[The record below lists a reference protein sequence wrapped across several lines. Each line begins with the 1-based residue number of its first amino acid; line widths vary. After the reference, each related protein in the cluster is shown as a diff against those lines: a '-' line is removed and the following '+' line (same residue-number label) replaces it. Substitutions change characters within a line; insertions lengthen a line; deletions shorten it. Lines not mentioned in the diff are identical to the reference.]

1 MATVRTAAKVPG
13 AEPTV
18 RRTPHDGG
26 QSAPGATA
34 SEPNARLG
42 AADVKPLTRRGSTTI
57 LAAVGFVWFAVC
69 VVTVARWVSS
79 SEEFRPAPRIGP
91 DEMADWRMIALR
103 VFEVISL
110 IVLALFLWFSVV
122 QPIRKTGKLSLDGR
136 FVIGG
141 LICFVADAFLNV
153 QQYLFA
159 WNSANVNMGVWVRFL
174 PFHNPDAPS
183 RYAESLIWG
192 PPMYVYFCAG
202 VAIVACH
209 HAKKVRRRWPDISKV
224 TLFVGIFVAEFLFDF
239 IVENTVIRTTHA
251 YAFAKT
257 YEPLT
262 LWSGS
267 VHQFPIYESI
277 LVAAVGCVF
286 TWMRM
291 EAEDHPEGLSPIE
304 SGLVH
309 WRPALRGWVRNF
321 AVLGFCMV
329 TLVFVYHLPFN
340 WLGLI
345 GTSHADL
352 PSYLL
357 PG

>member
-1 MATVRTAAKVPG
+1 MALP
-13 AEPTV
+13 AET
-18 RRTPHDGG
+18 RTPAAGELPPLG
-26 QSAPGATA
+26 RQGPATF
-34 SEPNARLG
+34 
-42 AADVKPLTRRGSTTI
+42 
-57 LAAVGFVWFAVC
+57 LALIGVVWFAVC
-69 VVTVARWVSS
+69 VYVIARWVTSA
-79 SEEFRPAPRIGP
+79 EDFAPAPKIGP
-91 DEMADWRMIALR
+91 DVMEDWRLIALR
-103 VFEVISL
+103 VFEAISL
-110 IVLALFLWFSVV
+110 AVMAAFVWYCVV
-122 QPIRKTGKLSLDGR
+122 QPLRQTGKLGLDGK

-159 WNSANVNMGVWVRFL
+159 WNSENVNRGVWVRFL
-174 PFHNPDAPS
+174 PFHSPDAPT

-192 PPMYVYFCAG
+192 PPMYIYFCAG

-209 HAKKVRRRWPDISKV
+209 EAERVRRRWPSMSKFQ
-224 TLFVGIFVAEFLFDF
+224 LFVCIFIFEFLFDF
-239 IVENTVIRTTHA
+239 IVENVVIRTTHA

-262 LWSGS
+262 LWAGE

-277 LVAAVGCVF
+277 LVAFVGCVF
-286 TWMRM
+286 TWARM
-291 EAEDHPEGLSPIE
+291 EASEARPERPIGQSPIE
-304 SGLVH
+304 VGVDR
-309 WRPALRGWVRNF
+309 WRPSLQPHVRNF

-345 GTSHADL
+345 GTSVADM

>member
-1 MATVRTAAKVPG
+1 MALPAETETCPPG
-13 AEPTV
+13 RGAL
-18 RRTPHDGG
+18 
-26 QSAPGATA
+26 APLGRQGPATF
-34 SEPNARLG
+34 
-42 AADVKPLTRRGSTTI
+42 
-57 LAAVGFVWFAVC
+57 LALIGVVWFAVC
-69 VVTVARWVSS
+69 VYVIARWVT
-79 SEEFRPAPRIGP
+79 SEEFAPAPKVGP
-91 DEMADWRMIALR
+91 DLMADWRIVALR
-103 VFEVISL
+103 IFEAISL
-110 IVLALFLWFSVV
+110 AVMVAFIWFCVV
-122 QPIRKTGKLSLDGR
+122 KPLRETGKLSLDGK

-159 WNSANVNMGVWVRFL
+159 WNSENVNRGVWVRFL
-174 PFHNPDAPS
+174 PFHNPDAPT

-192 PPMYVYFCAG
+192 PPMYIYFCAG

-209 HAKKVRRRWPDISKV
+209 EAKRVRRRWPGISKFQ
-224 TLFVGIFVAEFLFDF
+224 LFVCIFVFEFLFDF
-239 IVENTVIRTTHA
+239 VVENVVIRTTHA

-262 LWSGS
+262 LWAGE

-277 LVAAVGCVF
+277 LVAFVGCVF
-286 TWMRM
+286 TWARM
-291 EAEDHPEGLSPIE
+291 EAEERPVGQSPIE
-304 SGLVH
+304 VGVDR
-309 WRPALRGWVRNF
+309 WRPALQPHVRNF

-345 GTSHADL
+345 GTSVADM

>member
-1 MATVRTAAKVPG
+1 MSLPTGADGAVTVEPSPADYPPLGRQGPATF
-13 AEPTV
+13 
-18 RRTPHDGG
+18 
-26 QSAPGATA
+26 
-34 SEPNARLG
+34 
-42 AADVKPLTRRGSTTI
+42 
-57 LAAVGFVWFAVC
+57 LALIGVVWFVVC
-69 VVTVARWVSS
+69 IYVVVRWVSS
-79 SEEFRPAPRIGP
+79 AEDFSPAPKIGP
-91 DEMADWRMIALR
+91 DVMADWRLIALR
-103 VFEVISL
+103 VFEAISL
-110 IVLALFLWFSVV
+110 AVMAGFVWYCVV
-122 QPIRKTGKLSLDGR
+122 KPFRETGCLSLDGK

-141 LICFVADAFLNV
+141 IICFVADAFLNV

-159 WNSANVNMGVWVRFL
+159 WNSENVNRGVWVRFL

-192 PPMYVYFCAG
+192 PPMYIYFCAG

-209 HAKKVRRRWPDISKV
+209 EAKRLRRRWPGMTKFH
-224 TLFVGIFVAEFLFDF
+224 LFVWIFVFEFVFDF
-239 IVENTVIRTTHA
+239 VVENVVIRTTHA

-262 LWSGS
+262 LWAGE

-277 LVAAVGCVF
+277 LVAFVGCVF
-286 TWMRM
+286 TWARM
-291 EAEDHPEGLSPIE
+291 ETEERPVGQSPIE
-304 SGLVH
+304 LGAER
-309 WRPALRGWVRNF
+309 WRPCLSVHVRNF

-345 GTSHADL
+345 GTSYADM

>member
-1 MATVRTAAKVPG
+1 MSLTVGSGDQVLDSSAESDPPPLGRQGPATF
-13 AEPTV
+13 
-18 RRTPHDGG
+18 
-26 QSAPGATA
+26 
-34 SEPNARLG
+34 
-42 AADVKPLTRRGSTTI
+42 
-57 LAAVGFVWFAVC
+57 LALIGTVWFVVC
-69 VVTVARWVSS
+69 VYVIARWVTSG
-79 SEEFRPAPRIGP
+79 EDFTPAPRIGP
-91 DEMADWRMIALR
+91 DVMADWRLIALR
-103 VFEVISL
+103 VFEAISL
-110 IVLALFLWFSVV
+110 AVMVAFVWFCVV
-122 QPIRKTGKLSLDGR
+122 KPLRETGRLSLDGK

-141 LICFVADAFLNV
+141 IICFVADAFLNV

-159 WNSANVNMGVWVRFL
+159 WNSANVNRGVWVRFL
-174 PFHNPDAPS
+174 PFHNPEAPT

-192 PPMYVYFCAG
+192 PPMYIYFCAG

-209 HAKKVRRRWPDISKV
+209 EAKRVRRRWPNITKFR
-224 TLFVGIFVAEFLFDF
+224 LFVFIFIFEFIFDF
-239 IVENTVIRTTHA
+239 VVENLVIRTTHA

-262 LWSGS
+262 LWAGE

-277 LVAAVGCVF
+277 LVAFVGCVF
-286 TWMRM
+286 TWARI
-291 EAEDHPEGLSPIE
+291 EADERPVGFSPIE
-304 SGLVH
+304 VGVER
-309 WRPALRGWVRNF
+309 WRSSVQPHVRNF

-345 GTSHADL
+345 GTSYANL

>member
-1 MATVRTAAKVPG
+1 MSLSTGDRLADRGRSAELPPLGRQGPATF
-13 AEPTV
+13 
-18 RRTPHDGG
+18 
-26 QSAPGATA
+26 
-34 SEPNARLG
+34 
-42 AADVKPLTRRGSTTI
+42 
-57 LAAVGFVWFAVC
+57 LALIGVVWFAIC
-69 VVTVARWVSS
+69 VEVVVRWVTSG
-79 SEEFRPAPRIGP
+79 EEFRPAPRIGP
-91 DEMADWRMIALR
+91 DVMEDWRLIALR
-103 VFEVISL
+103 VFEAISL
-110 IVLALFLWFSVV
+110 AVMAAFIWFCVV
-122 QPIRKTGKLSLDGR
+122 KPLRETGKLGLDGR

-141 LICFVADAFLNV
+141 IVCFVADAFLNV

-159 WNSANVNMGVWVRFL
+159 WNSANVNRGVWVRFL

-192 PPMYVYFCAG
+192 PPMYIYFCAG

-209 HAKKVRRRWPDISKV
+209 EAKRVRRRWPSITKFR
-224 TLFVGIFVAEFLFDF
+224 LFAAVFVFEFLFDF
-239 IVENTVIRTTHA
+239 IVENVVIRTTHA

-262 LWSGS
+262 LWAGT

-277 LVAAVGCVF
+277 LVAFVGCVF
-286 TWMRM
+286 TWARM
-291 EAEDHPEGLSPIE
+291 EAEERPFGQSPIE
-304 SGLVH
+304 VGVER
-309 WRPALRGWVRNF
+309 WRPGLQPQVRNF

-345 GTSHADL
+345 GTSHAAL

>member
-1 MATVRTAAKVPG
+1 MRAESDNGSDNKQNGRDVMAIDSAAKQAGDTAVP
-13 AEPTV
+13 
-18 RRTPHDGG
+18 
-26 QSAPGATA
+26 
-34 SEPNARLG
+34 
-42 AADVKPLTRRGSTTI
+42 PLPRRGSTTF
-57 LAAVGFVWFAVC
+57 LAAVGLVWFLVC
-69 VVTVARWVSS
+69 VNTIARWVTSDT
-79 SEEFRPAPRIGP
+79 EFSPALKIGP
-91 DEMADWRMIALR
+91 DEMADWRLIALR

-110 IVLALFLWFSVV
+110 LVLAAFIWFSVV
-122 QPIRKTGKLSLDGR
+122 QPIRRTEKLSLDGR

-153 QQYLFA
+153 QEYLFA
-159 WNSANVNMGVWVRFL
+159 WNSENINMGVWVKFL

-209 HAKKVRRRWPDISKV
+209 HANKARRRWPHMSKV
-224 TLFVGIFVAEFLFDF
+224 TLFTYIFIGEFLFDF
-239 IVENTVIRTTHA
+239 IVENVVIRTTHA
-251 YAFAKT
+251 YSFAKT

-262 LWSGS
+262 LWAGT

-277 LVAAVGCVF
+277 LVAGVGCVF

-291 EAEDHPEGLSPIE
+291 EAQDHPEGLSPIE
-304 SGLVH
+304 AGLVH
-309 WRPALRGWVRNF
+309 WRPALREWVRNF

-345 GTSHADL
+345 GNSVADL

>member
-1 MATVRTAAKVPG
+1 MALAQEGRPKDAAPQATEIPPLGRQGPATFLALIG
-13 AEPTV
+13 A
-18 RRTPHDGG
+18 
-26 QSAPGATA
+26 
-34 SEPNARLG
+34 
-42 AADVKPLTRRGSTTI
+42 
-57 LAAVGFVWFAVC
+57 VWFVMC
-69 VVTVARWVSS
+69 VVILARWVT
-79 SEEFRPAPRIGP
+79 SESEFAPAPKIGP
-91 DEMADWRMIALR
+91 DAMADWRLVALR

-110 IVLALFLWFSVV
+110 AVMAAFVWYCVV
-122 QPIRKTGKLSLDGR
+122 KPLRQTGKLSLDGK

-159 WNSANVNMGVWVRFL
+159 WNSENVNRGVWVQFM
-174 PFHNPDAPS
+174 PFHAPEAPS

-192 PPMYVYFCAG
+192 PPMYIYFCAG
-202 VAIVACH
+202 VAIGACYE
-209 HAKKVRRRWPDISKV
+209 AKKVRRRWPKISKFQ
-224 TLFVGIFVAEFLFDF
+224 LFVLIFIFEFLFDF
-239 IVENTVIRTTHA
+239 LVENGVIRSTHA

-262 LWSGS
+262 LWAGE

-277 LVAAVGCVF
+277 LVAFVGCVF
-286 TWMRM
+286 TWARM
-291 EAEDHPEGLSPIE
+291 EAEDRPPGQSPIE
-304 SGLVH
+304 VGVQR
-309 WRPALRGWVRNF
+309 WRPSFQPHVRNL

-340 WLGLI
+340 WLGVI
-345 GTSHADL
+345 GTSVADM